1 MAVKTNHEPELE
13 VIPPDDDPALGGDL
27 LTTEDLRRSDDRQR
41 VLEARRKHHRFSLLA
56 MLVGPGIL
64 VMLGENDGPS
74 MLSYAATGATY
85 GIGFFV
91 PFILATF
98 AAAIV
103 VQEMAMRVGAI
114 THRGYGQLVFERFG
128 RFWGWLSAGD
138 LVVTNLV
145 TLITELIAIRVGMA
159 FFGVPPVVSVAA
171 GVLLVALS
179 VAGGRYR
186 TWERVAL
193 GLAAFNMLFVAA
205 AIMSRPD
212 PASLGRAIVTWSPLP
227 SGSLQVFL
235 LLVASNIGAT
245 VTPWMLFFQQSAV
258 ADKGVTPRDLGQS
271 RFDTVFGGL
280 LAAAAGIGSLVVAS
294 VLFSHHVDPGKLQG
308 GAGFADALRPF
319 LGYPVAAIFSLGLV
333 EAGALA
339 MMTISASTA
348 YAVGEALGGAH
359 SFNRKISEAPG
370 FYAFNVGISLLAAI
384 IVLIPGAPLLSIALN
399 ANLLAVVLMPAALV
413 FLIMLANDR
422 QLMGPQTNPR
432 WLNILGGSVA
442 FLVGLAGTA
451 YALVAAFNALTGHS
465 GG

>member
-1 MAVKTNHEPELE
+1 MAVKARQADTEPLGE
-13 VIPPDDDPALGGDL
+13 PADPDL
-27 LTTEDLRRSDDRQR
+27 LTPEDLRRSDDRQR
-41 VLEARRKHHRFSLLA
+41 VVIARRRRRHFSLLA

-74 MLSYAATGATY
+74 MLSYAASGATY

-98 AAAIV
+98 IAAAV
-103 VQEMAMRVGAI
+103 VQEMSMRVGAV

-159 FFGVPPVVSVAA
+159 FFGVPPQIAVAG

-186 TWERVAL
+186 RWERVAL
-193 GLAAFNMLFVAA
+193 GLAAFNMLFVVA
-205 AIMSRPD
+205 AIMSHPD
-212 PASLGRAIVTWSPLP
+212 PAAIGRSLLTWSPLP
-227 SGSLQVFL
+227 SGSLQLFL
-235 LLVASNIGAT
+235 LLLASNIGAT

-258 ADKGVTPRDLGQS
+258 ADKGVTPRDIGQG
-271 RFDTVFGGL
+271 RVDTVFGAL
-280 LAAAAGIGSLVVAS
+280 LAAVAGIGSLLVAS
-294 VLFSHHVDPGKLQG
+294 VLFYHHVDPSALRG
-308 GAGFADALRPF
+308 GAGFAEALQPF
-319 LGYPVAAIFSLGLV
+319 LGYPAAAVFSLGLI

-348 YAVGEALGGAH
+348 YAVGEALGGPH
-359 SFNRKISEAPG
+359 SFNRKITEAPR
-370 FYAFNVGISLLAAI
+370 FYAFNVGSSVVAAI

-422 QLMGPQTNPR
+422 KLMGPQTNPR
-432 WLNILGGSVA
+432 WLNVVGGFVA
-442 FLVGLAGTA
+442 LCVGLAGTA
-451 YALVAAFNALTGHS
+451 YAFVAAFNALTGHT